1 MHYSCRENESRVSQ
15 LESVLSERAGTINM
29 LQEQLTAMERTVKQ
43 QDDKI
48 GDLENLILEKDRL
61 YQMLVKEGKQQGEEW
76 EKVMTWHFI
85 DGC

>member
-1 MHYSCRENESRVSQ
+1 
-15 LESVLSERAGTINM
+15 M

-76 EKVMTWHFI
+76 EKVMT
-85 DGC
+85 

>member
-76 EKVMTWHFI
+76 EKVMT
-85 DGC
+85 